1 MKIVRPTPD
10 GTERITAMRLIGIA
24 VVFVVALARADGT
37 ADVRT
42 GRSGPVKSA
51 TDARA
56 LTARVDA
63 VLAARWAAAKISPAP
78 VVDDGEFLR
87 RVSLDLIGKIP
98 TAAEARD
105 FLDDPGKDKR
115 LALVERLLDSPAYTA
130 HATEIWRREL
140 LPEGDTEDVARQFA
154 GSFEAWLRKMVIEE
168 ASYDRIVREILTA
181 KLKLR
186 DPEFVPVRLDPSPAA
201 YYLAKERKPENLAA
215 GVARVFLGIRLE
227 CAQCHNHPFTAWKRE
242 QFWSLAAF
250 FADVPADG
258 PNNPVAAVR
267 VGSPAPRRELMIP
280 GTKKVVAASHLDG
293 STPAWRPRAG
303 TREILAE
310 WVTAPDNPYFARAV
324 VNRVWA
330 RFFGVGLIE
339 PVDEL
344 DGEADSELSGLLD
357 ELAAQ
362 FRAHGYN
369 LKFLIRVLTATRA
382 YNLSSVANPVES
394 ITPMFGSMPVRGLSP
409 GQLVSSLTRATGSED
424 ADARARLL
432 ELFPTRQERSVQAET
447 TILQALTLMNGSYV
461 DGATNPETSQ
471 ALAAIAKAPFLD
483 TPGRIETLYLA
494 TLTRRP
500 RPDELALLVPYIER
514 RKTPD
519 EQAKALADI
528 FWAILNGPE
537 FHLNH

>member
-1 MKIVRPTPD
+1 MRLVRPW
-10 GTERITAMRLIGIA
+10 IA
-24 VVFVVALARADGT
+24 VVVLVAAARAGGA
-37 ADVRT
+37 ADVRRART
-42 GRSGPVKSA
+42 DPAQSA
-51 TDARA
+51 KDARA

-63 VLAARWAAAKISPAP
+63 VLAAHWAKAKVRPAALA
-78 VVDDGEFLR
+78 DDGEFLR

-105 FLDDPGKDKR
+105 FLDDPSPDQR
-115 LALVERLLDSPAYTA
+115 RALVERLLDSPAYTTR
-130 HATEIWRREL
+130 ATETWRRLL
-140 LPEGDTEDVARQFA
+140 LPEAETEDQARQVA
-154 GSFEAWLRKMVIEE
+154 GSFEAWLRRKVIEE
-168 ASYDRIVREILTA
+168 AGYDRIVREILTA
-181 KLKLR
+181 KLSDR
-186 DPEFVPVRLDPSPAA
+186 NPNQVAGQVALDPSPAA
-201 YYLAKERKPENLAA
+201 YYAAKEGKPENLAA

-227 CAQCHNHPFTAWKRE
+227 CAQCHNHPFARWKRE

-250 FADVPADG
+250 FADVPSQGPDDG
-258 PNNPVAAVR
+258 ITPIRRRSA
-267 VGSPAPRRELMIP
+267 APRRELTIP

-293 STPAWRPRAG
+293 STPAWRPRAE

-310 WVTAPDNPYFARAV
+310 WVTAADNPYFARAI

-344 DGEADSELSGLLD
+344 DSEADSELSGLLD
-357 ELAAQ
+357 ELAGQ

-369 LKFLIRVLTATRA
+369 LRFLIRVLTATRA
-382 YNLSSVANPVES
+382 YNLSSAATPAES
-394 ITPMFGSMPVRGLSP
+394 TMPLFASMPVRGLSP
-409 GQLVSSLTRATGSED
+409 GQLFDSLTQATGSE
-424 ADARARLL
+424 ALDARARFL
-432 ELFPTRQERSVQAET
+432 ELFASGEERPVQAET
-447 TILQALTLMNGSYV
+447 TILQALTMMNGSYI

-471 ALAAIAKAPFLD
+471 VLGAIVKAPFLD

-500 RPDELALLVPYIER
+500 RPDELALLVRFVER
-514 RKTPD
+514 RKSAED
-519 EQAKALADI
+519 QAKALADI